1 MISFLHRYSTICHFL
16 LGSLPLLL
24 ILAVINFN
32 FGSEAEVVEWFTA
45 HAQANPDLKAVARIV
60 TDWGNAAFYPIYLW
74 FLITG
79 IRQRKKSSSR
89 LRFALVFLVVQ
100 LTVSLLLVRIM
111 KMSIGKPRPGEGTFF
126 EPYSTK
132 GIHHSMPSGHTTEV
146 YGASVPLMLRYKH
159 FLLTLTLGIFAATV
173 AFSRIYLS
181 WHHPSDILCG
191 WMLGSVAGFAIHLF
205 SKED

>member
-1 MISFLHRYSTICHFL
+1 MVSFFHRYSTLCHFL

-32 FGSEAEVVEWFTA
+32 FGSEAEVIEWFTA
-45 HAQANPDLKAVARIV
+45 HAQANPDLKSTARLV
-60 TDWGNAAFYPIYLW
+60 TNWGNAAFYPIYLW
-74 FLITG
+74 FLISG
-79 IRQRKKSSSR
+79 IKQRKKSSSR
-89 LRFALVFLVVQ
+89 LRFALVFLAVQ

-126 EPYSTK
+126 EPYSSK
-132 GIHHSMPSGHTTEV
+132 GVYHSMPSGHTTEI
-146 YGASVPLMLRYKH
+146 YGASVPLMLRYKQL
-159 FLLTLTLGIFAATV
+159 LLTLALGIFAATV

-181 WHHPSDILCG
+181 WHHPSDVLCG
-191 WMLGSVAGFAIHLF
+191 WMVGSLAGFTIHLF